1 MSWEYSCPKCEA
13 MLNPGS
19 AIILT
24 ASHKK
29 TRILIGMHPQPGKYE
44 IFLPPNVSCEDG
56 SKWDFSCPLCQEDL
70 KTKDDGNLCELGLLV
85 DGESMRIIFSRI
97 AGEHATFILH
107 EDVVK
112 EKHGED
118 VDRYDPFQELKNYAR
133 F

>member
-1 MSWEYSCPKCEA
+1 

-19 AIILT
+19 AIILKESCKGT
-24 ASHKK
+24 SV
-29 TRILIGMHPQPGKYE
+29 LIGMHPQPGKYE

-56 SKWDFSCPLCQEDL
+56 TKWDFFCPLCQEAL
-70 KTKDDGNLCELGLLV
+70 MTKKDDNLCELGLMV
-85 DGESMRIIFSRI
+85 DGEPLRILFSRV

-107 EDVVK
+107 EDTVK

-118 VDRYDPFQELKNYAR
+118 TDRYDPFHELKNYAR

>member
-1 MSWEYSCPKCEA
+1 MSWEYSCPKCQA
-13 MLNPGS
+13 MLNPGC

-24 ASHKK
+24 ASHEK
-29 TRILIGMHPQPGKYE
+29 TRVLIGMHPQPGKYE

-85 DGESMRIIFSRI
+85 EGESMRIIFSRI

-107 EDVVK
+107 EDSVQ

-118 VDRYDPFQELKNYAR
+118 ADRYDPFHELKNYAR